1 MIHQIVLSHNI
12 IYYGETLN
20 DYEKA
25 IYSYGKLVGNY
36 DNDQIFQGEKN
47 LIIVLT
53 LISKKSQI

>member
-1 MIHQIVLSHNI
+1 MVLSHNI

-36 DNDQIFQGEKN
+36 DNNQIFQGEKN